1 MTPSFQSM
9 WRTTRARPRRFTF
22 AIAACVLV
30 LILATSI
37 VLLRRPARTEEVV
50 SVPVQW
56 RGPTDFLLDT
66 PGSSLVRGTPA
77 LSAPVPNYSVKGIV
91 K

>member
-1 MTPSFQSM
+1 M
-9 WRTTRARPRRFTF
+9 WRTTRARPRRYTF

-30 LILATSI
+30 LIVATSI
-37 VLLRRPARTEEVV
+37 VLLRRPARTEVV

-66 PGSSLVRGTPA
+66 PGSSLVRGVPA